1 MRRVFLARSLCVST
15 NFSRYSDFPAAYLS
29 LGQRKRAAVA
39 LAMVGRPEFLV
50 LDEPTAELDGRA
62 SRLILLCE
70 GEVLSEGPTANILN
84 NAALLEESGLV

>member
-50 LDEPTAELDGRA
+50 LDEPTAEIDGRA
-62 SRLILLCE
+62 SRVILLCD
-70 GEVLSEGPTANILN
+70 GEIRPQGPSTDILN
-84 NAALLEESGLV
+84 NGALLEEFGLV